1 MLVSKENILNYI
13 PQRIPFVMI
22 DNLINATEN
31 EFQSTFQIV
40 DSSIFLE
47 NNILSESALVENIA
61 QTSAAGFGYVNSQ
74 KGKEA
79 GGLGFIGAIT
89 KLTVSDKAKLGDL
102 ITTKVT
108 VITSFDAI
116 HLIEGIA
123 SSNGREL
130 VKCQMKIVVN

>member
-1 MLVSKENILNYI
+1 MLVSKEDILNYI

-22 DNLINATEN
+22 DNLLQVTEN
-31 EFQSTFQIV
+31 EFESTFQIE
-40 DSSIFLE
+40 DGNIFLE
-47 NNILSESALVENIA
+47 NNTLSESALVENIA

-74 KGKEA
+74 QGKEA

-89 KLTVSDKAKLGDL
+89 KLTVTNKAKLGDK
-102 ITTKVT
+102 ITTKVN

-123 SSNGREL
+123 SVNGEEL